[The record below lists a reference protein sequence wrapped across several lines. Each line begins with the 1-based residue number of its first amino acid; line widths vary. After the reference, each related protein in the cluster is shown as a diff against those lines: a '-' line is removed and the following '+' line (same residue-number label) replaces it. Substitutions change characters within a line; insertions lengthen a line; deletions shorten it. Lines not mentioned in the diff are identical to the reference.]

1 MKLLIENS
9 EGTKIVV
16 KIPTDSLHPNK
27 IIGINNKMIDMLK
40 YISHEEIASDIINTD
55 DNKTKVSTSQ
65 NTVKNVVKDTH
76 IIRPRIPNNVVDIK
90 DLTIKQAVTEQAL
103 VRCPHCGQSHVL
115 AVNSGEN
122 IYMMR
127 KFYNDIGN
135 NSKNITNEFKIIAE
149 FDSLQS
155 EDFVNMCCKPETDR
169 KAYFEDIQTLP
180 EITDKDFTVN
190 NDTEIFCSVCCKS
203 DTFGNWKEAYDNPLQ
218 YFETEHLCDA
228 CGGEKLEKMIKKT
241 TIYQCEQCGLQSV
254 YKEK

>member
-9 EGTKIVV
+9 KGVKIIV
-16 KIPTDSLHPNK
+16 KIPTDFLHSKK
-27 IIGINNKMIDMLK
+27 ITAINDKMIDMLN
-40 YISHEEIASDIINTD
+40 YISYEEIKSDIID
-55 DNKTKVSTSQ
+55 SDNNEAKISVQQ
-65 NTVKNVVKDTH
+65 NTIKNVVKDTH
-76 IIRPRIPNNVVDIK
+76 IIRPRIPNNIVDVK

-103 VRCPHCGQSHVL
+103 VRCPHCGQSHIL
-115 AVNSGEN
+115 TVNSGEH
-122 IYMMR
+122 IYVMR
-127 KFYNDIGN
+127 KFYNNIGN
-135 NSKNITNEFKIIAE
+135 NSKNTTDEFKIIAE

-155 EDFVNMCCKPETDR
+155 NDFVNMCCKDETDR

-190 NDTEIFCSVCCKS
+190 NDTEIFCPVCCKS

-218 YFETEHLCDA
+218 YFETEQLCDA

-254 YKEK
+254 YNEK